1 MAASMSMPLG
11 DITPE
16 LSLVLGAAM
25 ILLVVLF
32 VPRRLQWLGAP
43 AALATLL
50 TAFLLT
56 VRLQLNSEPR
66 LSFAGNWAVDDLTA
80 WSAYAFISTTA
91 LVVFFSPGWFSSDRR
106 HGEWYVM
113 LLFSALGA
121 LLMAGAADL
130 MQLMVA
136 MLLSSV
142 SGYTLASYHRASKIC
157 AEAGAKYYFLGALA
171 NPLMFMGIVLLY
183 GLAGDT
189 NYQVLATTFHAGG
202 VSRLAS
208 AAGFGLVLAGLFFKL
223 GAVPAHPW
231 VPDVAEGSPAPA
243 AVFLTIVPKI
253 AALAALVRLVWLIP
267 DELLTWRWLVA
278 IIAALTMSLGNLAA
292 LGQDDVRR
300 LLGWSS
306 VSQVGYG
313 LMAVVAVG
321 RVALAAPALI
331 LFMVAYALGNLAA
344 FGVVIS
350 LRGRTRLG
358 DYNGLSQRR
367 PWQAA
372 IMTLALLS
380 LTGIPPLIGFT
391 AKFTLFAAAIGA
403 GFTWLAFLAVINT
416 VVSLFYYLRIIAAMY
431 LHRSKNRVALL
442 DRFASFA
449 VFFAAFLIIG
459 LGLAAQLFMG
469 SGLSIITAGQ

>member
-1 MAASMSMPLG
+1 MPLG
-11 DITPE
+11 DITPA
-16 LSLVLGAAM
+16 LSLVLGAAA

-43 AALATLL
+43 LALATLL

-56 VRLQLNSEPR
+56 VRLQLYATPK
-66 LSFAGNWAVDDLTA
+66 LSFSNTWALDDLTA
-80 WSAYAFISTTA
+80 WSSYAIIGTTA
-91 LVVFFSPGWFSSDRR
+91 FVVSLSPGWFSSDRR

-113 LLFSALGA
+113 LLFAALGA

-171 NPLMFMGIVLLY
+171 NPMMFMGIVLLY

-189 NYQVLATTFHAGG
+189 DYQVLATTFHAGG
-202 VSRLAS
+202 SSRLAL
-208 AAGFGLVLAGLFFKL
+208 AAGFALVLVGLFFKL

-243 AVFLTIVPKI
+243 AAFLTTAPKI
-253 AALAALVRLVWLIP
+253 AALAAIVRLVWLLP
-267 DELLTWRWLVA
+267 DELLAWRWLVA
-278 IIAALTMSLGNLAA
+278 VIAALTMGLGNLAA
-292 LGQDDVRR
+292 FGQEDVRR

-313 LMAVVAVG
+313 LMAVVAAG
-321 RVALAAPALI
+321 RAPLAAPALI
-331 LFMVAYALGNLAA
+331 LFFIAYALGNLAA

-350 LRGRTRLG
+350 LRGRTKLN
-358 DYNGLSQRR
+358 DFKGLYKRR
-367 PWQAA
+367 PWHAA
-372 IMTLALLS
+372 IMTLAFLS
-380 LTGIPPLIGFT
+380 LTGIPPLIGFS
-391 AKFTLFAAAIGA
+391 AKFSLFTAAMKA
-403 GFTWLAFLAVINT
+403 GFTWLALFAVINT
-416 VVSLFYYLRIIAAMY
+416 VVSLFYYLRVIAAMY
-431 LHRSKNRVALL
+431 LAHSDSHVALL
-442 DRFASFA
+442 DRTS
-449 VFFAAFLIIG
+449 FFAILCASSLIIFF
-459 LGLAAQLFMG
+459 GLAAQLFFG
-469 SGLSIITAGQ
+469 SEIRIVTALF

>member
-1 MAASMSMPLG
+1 MPILISLG
-11 DITPE
+11 DIFPA
-16 LSLVLGAAM
+16 LSMVLGAAA

-32 VPRRLQWLGAP
+32 TPRRQQWLGAP
-43 AALATLL
+43 LALATLL

-56 VRLQLNSEPR
+56 VRLQLYSAPK
-66 LSFAGNWAVDDLTA
+66 LSFSNTWAVDDLTA
-80 WSAYAFISTTA
+80 WSSYAIIGSTV
-91 LVVFFSPGWFSSDRR
+91 LVVSFSPAWFRSDRR

-113 LLFSALGA
+113 LLFAALGA

-157 AEAGAKYYFLGALA
+157 AEAGAKFYFLGALA

-183 GLAGDT
+183 GLGGDT
-189 NYQVLATTFHAGG
+189 DYQVLATTFYAGG
-202 VSRLAS
+202 SGQLAL
-208 AAGFGLVLAGLFFKL
+208 AAGFALVLAGLFFKL

-243 AVFLTIVPKI
+243 AAFLTTAPKI
-253 AALAALVRLVWLIP
+253 AALAAIVRLVWLVP
-267 DELLTWRWLVA
+267 DELLAWRWLAAVF
-278 IIAALTMSLGNLAA
+278 AALTMALGNLAA

-313 LMAVVAVG
+313 LMAVVAAG
-321 RVALAAPALI
+321 RASLAAPALV
-331 LFMVAYALGNLAA
+331 LFFVAYALGNMVA

-350 LRGRTRLG
+350 LRGRTKLN
-358 DYNGLSQRR
+358 DYKGLCTRR
-367 PWQAA
+367 PWHAA

-391 AKFTLFAAAIGA
+391 AKFSLFTAAMKA
-403 GFTWLAFLAVINT
+403 GFTWLALFAVVNT
-416 VVSLFYYLRIIAAMY
+416 VVSLFYYLRVIAAMY
-431 LHRSKNRVALL
+431 LAQSDSHVALL
-442 DRFASFA
+442 DRTS
-449 VFFAAFLIIG
+449 FFAIFCASSLIIFF
-459 LGLAAQLFMG
+459 GLAAQLFFG
-469 SGLSIITAGQ
+469 SEMRIVTPLF